1 MGPTRGFSGLLWSYR
16 LLSGLLRASRDF
28 SGLLLTHEH
37 ITLAEE
43 ILFLIDEGRGLQ
55 LREHPGGRHLLAG
68 LHSLA
73 GNPSP
78 RSEVNTGMHNAE
90 AEYFNVIHSYQP
102 LSLITTLNSVPAT
115 TRTLRWSL
123 RQPTCSPDPAPGCWW
138 WWCPAHW
145 DCHQLAK
152 IERALSL

>member
-73 GNPSP
+73 GNPSS
-78 RSEVNTGMHNAE
+78 RSEVNAEMHDTE
-90 AEYFNVIHSYQP
+90 AEYHNVIHSSARY
-102 LSLITTLNSVPAT
+102 
-115 TRTLRWSL
+115 
-123 RQPTCSPDPAPGCWW
+123 
-138 WWCPAHW
+138 H
-145 DCHQLAK
+145 
-152 IERALSL
+152 